1 MTGGFI
7 KVISSRIGSLAK
19 LYSPTLVLP
28 LTNALAFFPN
38 NISKEDRKLY
48 NIFHQEVVEDP
59 VNFLSRK
66 LPDGDGVAEEANDP
80 NQGDQKTLSHPFE
93 VVDGHPKAGLHQL
106 RVKL

>member
-1 MTGGFI
+1 
-7 KVISSRIGSLAK
+7 
-19 LYSPTLVLP
+19 
-28 LTNALAFFPN
+28 
-38 NISKEDRKLY
+38 
-48 NIFHQEVVEDP
+48 VEDP

-80 NQGDQKTLSHPFE
+80 DQGDQKTLSHPFE